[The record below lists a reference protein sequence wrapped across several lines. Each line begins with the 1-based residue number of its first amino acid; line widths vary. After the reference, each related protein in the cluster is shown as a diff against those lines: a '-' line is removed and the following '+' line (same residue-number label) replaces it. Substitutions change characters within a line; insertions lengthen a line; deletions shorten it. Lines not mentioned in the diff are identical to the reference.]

1 MNTQRTLPQARCETC
16 GMQLESFRYQRSNED
31 WRIQGGWVVERI
43 CQFCLPREYM
53 NARNEVLA
61 SNSRNG
67 TRHGTY
73 GTHRTDRT
81 DSPAACRTDGCNN
94 ETDGFRYCERCLE
107 EMNGKV
113 NAFCWHVSNAAAWC
127 GIVAFMLAGAWII
140 HQWIGG

>member
-53 NARNEVLA
+53 HARNEVLA
-61 SNSRNG
+61 SNS
-67 TRHGTY
+67 TQVC
-73 GTHRTDRT
+73 
-81 DSPAACRTDGCNN
+81 PAVPLCATEGCNN

-107 EMNGKV
+107 EMNGQF
-113 NAFCWHVSNAAAWC
+113 NSFCIHLTNAASVC
-127 GIVAFMLAGAWII
+127 GIVAFVLVGAWII